1 MPRMCYY
8 LKVFV
13 RGTFLYGGLRIWQIK
28 QQVKRINQPPGNS
41 EGNGG
46 ENTIIRNRSDMSII
60 TEISLE
66 KTG

>member
-8 LKVFV
+8 LKVLV

-28 QQVKRINQPPGNS
+28 QQVKRINQPEKNF
-41 EGNGG
+41 EII
-46 ENTIIRNRSDMSII
+46 NTIIRNRSDTSII